1 MGAYIDQI
9 SGDLNEK
16 DMKEREVKTK
26 NISKDDIQSV
36 SDRGKMAMCAFN
48 KYSWKSSQ
56 RQLHLI
62 LTGSLRKLSQS

>member
-16 DMKEREVKTK
+16 DMKETEVKTK

-36 SDRGKMAMCAFN
+36 SDREGRWQCV
-48 KYSWKSSQ
+48 
-56 RQLHLI
+56 
-62 LTGSLRKLSQS
+62 LSINIHGNPRSDSCTSF